1 MEDGAS
7 FFCSHFESWVHLSK
21 TKKKP
26 KRRWGFFFINFFLLF
41 FFMIFLFFYW
51 KSLNIPGC
59 LQCARFAMDSI
70 PPLVVR
76 LFWEHLRVWS
86 CWLRGSLGIVRRKK
100 TKQNKKKPKQKR
112 QNSKILSAPL
122 LFIHGLLRPTGEGNC
137 MAGKIKAC
145 AQRGQGYF

>member
-7 FFCSHFESWVHLSK
+7 FFLQPLWILSSSFKNKKK
-21 TKKKP
+21 TKKAL
-26 KRRWGFFFINFFLLF
+26 GFFFYKFFFVVFFYDFSFFLLEELKYPWLSPVCQ
-41 FFMIFLFFYW
+41 ICNGLNSSISCQIVLRAPQ
-51 KSLNIPGC
+51 SLE
-59 LQCARFAMDSI
+59 LLAERF
-70 PPLVVR
+70 P
-76 LFWEHLRVWS
+76 WNCQEE
-86 CWLRGSLGIVRRKK
+86 K
-100 TKQNKKKPKQKR
+100 TKQNKKTIQKR